1 VADADAYEGVGVAF
15 IARIYVTPRADV
27 LDPQGNAV
35 GRALLSLGFDGV
47 GGVRIGRYLEVD
59 VDGQDAAL
67 ATEQVKAMCESL
79 LANTVVEDYRFEIEA
94 IEIEGVGAP

>member
-1 VADADAYEGVGVAF
+1 MAF

-47 GGVRIGRYLEVD
+47 GDVRIGRYLEVEVGGRD
-59 VDGQDAAL
+59 TAA
-67 ATEQVKAMCESL
+67 ATEQVTAMCESL
-79 LANTVVEDYRFEIEA
+79 LANTVVEDYRFDLEE
-94 IEIEGVGAP
+94 VAPS

>member
-1 VADADAYEGVGVAF
+1 MAF

-47 GGVRIGRYLEVD
+47 GQVRIGRYLELEVGGGD
-59 VDGQDAAL
+59 VAV
-67 ATEQVKAMCESL
+67 ATKQVTAMCESL
-79 LANTVVEDYRFEIEA
+79 LANTVVEDYRFDLEEVN
-94 IEIEGVGAP
+94 GS

>member
-1 VADADAYEGVGVAF
+1 MAF

-47 GGVRIGRYLEVD
+47 SQVRIGRYLEVEIAGGD
-59 VDGQDAAL
+59 VAA
-67 ATEQVKAMCESL
+67 ANEQVTAMCESL
-79 LANTVVEDYRFEIEA
+79 LANTVVEDYRFDLDEMS
-94 IEIEGVGAP
+94 GS

>member
-1 VADADAYEGVGVAF
+1 MAF

-47 GGVRIGRYLEVD
+47 GDVRIGRYLEVEVGGHD
-59 VDGQDAAL
+59 TAR
-67 ATEQVKAMCESL
+67 ATEQVTAMCESL
-79 LANTVVEDYRFEIEA
+79 LANTVVEDYRFELE
-94 IEIEGVGAP
+94 EVGAS